1 MTDDKTQITRQT
13 ISQSNENP
21 NNNFVLN
28 TPNINPNPNNS
39 ENGYIPD
46 NSGGA
51 ANPNNTGF
59 GNLIVQ
65 VSAASGAYP
74 IAGAL
79 VTISDNDSGIIR
91 VLETDRSGKTPE
103 ISLPTPNI
111 SESMTPGKTAYSV
124 YNIDTDAD
132 GYYGARNI
140 GVAVFPN
147 TTSIQSVSL
156 VPVSQDY
163 TPRNGKTLFFN
174 ENMSQNK

>member
-1 MTDDKTQITRQT
+1 MTDDNIQITNPA
-13 ISQSNENP
+13 ISQNNENS
-21 NNNFVLN
+21 NNDSVLN
-28 TPNINPNPNNS
+28 SPNINQNSNITENGSAS
-39 ENGYIPD
+39 ENP
-46 NSGGA
+46 GGIV
-51 ANPNNTGF
+51 NPSYTGF

-74 IAGAL
+74 IVGAL

-103 ISLPTPNI
+103 ISLPTPSI

-124 YNIDTDAD
+124 YNIDTDAE

-156 VPVSQDY
+156 VPVSPDY

-174 ENMSQNK
+174 ENIPQNK

>member
-1 MTDDKTQITRQT
+1 MTDDNTQITNPA
-13 ISQSNENP
+13 ISQNNENS
-21 NNNFVLN
+21 NNDSVLN
-28 TPNINPNPNNS
+28 SPNINQNSNITENP
-39 ENGYIPD
+39 
-46 NSGGA
+46 GGIV
-51 ANPNNTGF
+51 NPSYTGF

-74 IAGAL
+74 IVGAL

-103 ISLPTPNI
+103 ISLPTPSI

-124 YNIDTDAD
+124 YNIDTDAE

-156 VPVSQDY
+156 VPVSPDY

-174 ENMSQNK
+174 ENMPQNK